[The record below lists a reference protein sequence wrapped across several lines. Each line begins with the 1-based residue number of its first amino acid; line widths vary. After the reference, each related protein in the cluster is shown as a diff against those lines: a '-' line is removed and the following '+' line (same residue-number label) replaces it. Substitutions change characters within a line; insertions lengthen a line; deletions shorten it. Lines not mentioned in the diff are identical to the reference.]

1 MLKLKK
7 LCRNYTYRTCLLPEE
22 KVVGLHVI
30 GMGYHSSNVSNNNKL
45 ILKKY
50 KEEVALG
57 MNINYRYY
65 MYKVKIIKL

>member
-7 LCRNYTYRTCLLPEE
+7 LCRNYTYRTCLYY
-22 KVVGLHVI
+22 
-30 GMGYHSSNVSNNNKL
+30 YHSSSVSNNNKL
-45 ILKKY
+45 ILQKY